1 MSHHA
6 SYPSVITVV
15 SPLIHSDER
24 VETMQRFRRE
34 PFRVGG
40 EILDVPVYSGNAIR
54 GMLRRAA
61 AVTVCEQAGI
71 GERALPAD
79 SFYLLFSGGILRGSD
94 HAYRVDEYRRLREL
108 LPIVGLFGGSW
119 GARIM
124 HGLLDV
130 WRAVPV
136 CVELAALYGGHPAYQ
151 DAELPSV
158 FSLLTEVSYTRRD
171 DRAEENEGASETQ
184 MRYTFEAL
192 VPGTELLHGCVLR
205 TTDPLLAGCLADAVA
220 RCDGTPLG
228 GRGAIGHGHTR
239 WDWTDT
245 IAAAHAGEAEEYR
258 AHLAARASEIRELLG
273 VIEE

>member
-24 VETMQRFRRE
+24 VEVMQRFRRE

-61 AVTVCEQAGI
+61 AATVCEQTGI
-71 GERALPAD
+71 GERTLPVD

-94 HAYRVDEYRRLREL
+94 HAYRVEDYRRLRAL
-108 LPIVGLFGGSW
+108 LPPVGLLGGSW
-119 GARIM
+119 GSRIM
-124 HGLLDV
+124 HGLVDV

-136 CVELAALYGGHPAYQ
+136 CVELAPLHGDHPAYQ
-151 DAELPSV
+151 GDVPSA
-158 FSLLTEVSYTRRD
+158 FDLLTEVSYTRRD
-171 DRAEENEGASETQ
+171 DRAEENDGPSEVQ

-192 VPGTELLHGCVLR
+192 VPGTLLLHGCVVR
-205 TTDPLLAGCLADAVA
+205 TTDPLLVGCLADAVA
-220 RCDGTPLG
+220 RSDGVPLG

-239 WDWTDT
+239 WDWTGT
-245 IAAAHAGEAEEYR
+245 IAAAHADQADGYR
-258 AHLAARASEIRELLG
+258 AHLADHAGEIRALLG
-273 VIEE
+273 VVEG